1 MNTLLELDT
10 EIDLIENHLED
21 ILGIIE
27 ADENDQFSLFRG
39 NVGKALFYSYAFKYT
54 NDIGQGER
62 AIQLIQKSANH
73 IFSGKIKAQNIHSL
87 SMGFTG
93 FGLMLNQLKRDEIF
107 DLDLE
112 NEIKSFDKV
121 LYQTAL
127 FEINKGNVGFMLG
140 PLSAVFYLSQRIG
153 MNPMVEFYLENIVDA
168 LEKVAIRDDKG
179 LRYIN
184 TFSSEAKPR
193 LDDTVLNL
201 NHGFCGI
208 ALVLMEI
215 YRLGIRQEK
224 VFSIVNEG
232 IQFLLSLK
240 RPIDFNTGKCGFFPT
255 CIDENARI
263 DSEKNQMYYHSILG
277 WCNGDLN
284 QILLLYTAGELFNN
298 HTYTKIAEEVGLA
311 SMLRKT
317 PEQSK
322 LQNPYFCHGT
332 SGVAH
337 IYKRIA
343 QRSGNEQYL
352 EASQYWTQQSFAYI
366 DKAKLNYS
374 YIENGANL
382 IDGALGIGLSFL
394 SYISEE
400 DLKWDSLL
408 LL

>member
-1 MNTLLELDT
+1 MNTLFEIDT

-27 ADENDQFSLFRG
+27 ADENDRYSLFRG

-54 NDIGQGER
+54 NDISHGER

-93 FGLMLNQLKRDEIF
+93 FGLVLNQLKRDEIF

-112 NEIKSFDKV
+112 NEIKPFDKV

-127 FEINKGNVGFMLG
+127 LEINKGNVGFMLG

-153 MNPMVEFYLENIVDA
+153 MNPMIEFYLENIVDA
-168 LEKVAIRDDKG
+168 LEKVSIKDHKG

-224 VFSIVNEG
+224 IFSMVNEG
-232 IQFLLSLK
+232 IRFLLSYK
-240 RPIDFNTGKCGFFPT
+240 RPIDFNKGKYGFFPT
-255 CIDENARI
+255 CIDENAPI
-263 DSEKNQMYYHSILG
+263 NSEKNEMYYHSILG

-322 LQNPYFCHGT
+322 LLNPYFCHGT

-343 QRSGNEQYL
+343 QRSGNDQYL
-352 EASQYWTQQSFAYI
+352 EAHRYWIQQSFDYI
-366 DKAKLNYS
+366 DKAKLEYK
-374 YIENGANL
+374 YVENGANL